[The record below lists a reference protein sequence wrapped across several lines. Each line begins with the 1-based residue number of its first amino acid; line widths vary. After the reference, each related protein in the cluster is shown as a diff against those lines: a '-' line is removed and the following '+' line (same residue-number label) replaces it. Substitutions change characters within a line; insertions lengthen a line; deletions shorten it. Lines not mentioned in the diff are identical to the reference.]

1 MKNKTLS
8 TLLFSLS
15 LFSSAHAITVDEII
29 DGYLEN
35 IGGKEAI
42 SKLHGIKMS
51 GEMNQGGMKFPIQVI
66 SLSDGR
72 QYMQFSFQGKDL
84 KQGVFDGKTM
94 WNTNFLTMQAE
105 KADAESTENQKLEMN
120 DFPFPLFNYK
130 EKGYEL
136 ELLGTEEKDGA
147 DTYKLKLTRE
157 QKTVDGK
164 KVDDISFYYFDVDAL
179 VPISTESEIKEG
191 PMKGK
196 IGESKL
202 SDYQEVDGLY
212 FPFSL
217 SQGLKDGPS
226 MSMVIK
232 KIELNPV
239 VQDSEF
245 DFPVAEKKEIK
256 EIKGADKKS
265 ATSKVN

>member
-1 MKNKTLS
+1 MKNKKLG
-8 TLLFSLS
+8 TLLFSLI
-15 LFSSAHAITVDEII
+15 LFSSAQAITVDEII

-42 SKLHGIKMS
+42 SKLTGLKMS
-51 GEMNQGGMKFPIQVI
+51 GEMNQGGMKFPIQVV

-84 KQGVFDGKTM
+84 KQGVFDGETL

-105 KADAESTENQKLEMN
+105 KADAESTQNQKLEMN

-130 EKGYEL
+130 EKGYQL
-136 ELLGTEEKDGA
+136 ELLGSEEKEGTE
-147 DTYKLKLTRE
+147 TYKLKLTRE
-157 QKTVDGK
+157 QKTIDGK
-164 KVDDISFYYFDVDAL
+164 KVDDISYYYFDVDAL

-196 IGESKL
+196 MGESKL

-212 FPFSL
+212 FPFSMT
-217 SQGLKDGPS
+217 QGMKDGPS
-226 MSMVIK
+226 VSMVIK
-232 KIELNPV
+232 KIELNPTV
-239 VQDSEF
+239 KGSEF
-245 DFPVAEKKEIK
+245 DFPVTEKKAAEK
-256 EIKGADKKS
+256 ADKPVDSNTK
-265 ATSKVN
+265 